1 VLCFSMRRPSSSSCL
16 LLPRGSYD
24 ESDITTESSSA
35 LSPNGTLSVTIIS
48 KEKLPSYSSERFFL
62 LAEVEVHAQ
71 PTAFL
76 STGDNENG
84 SSTTATQASDDT
96 EDDEA
101 AVAAATVGVSS
112 PPPSLQNRNVN
123 SLSVEPGDSSLDSP
137 PLPPNILLY
146 LLWKPSQTNDPLVFT
161 ESHILEAV
169 VRLQEAVDLKH
180 SDAYAMIGFGRRHN
194 GDTETPTNT
203 ELRRSEN
210 GTENHTLDENNGS
223 NPAEQASAEQVADS
237 SDSRPKASLYI
248 VVDRLMP
255 VESDQDDYDE
265 MEESESA
272 KNDTNSTSQSQAQ
285 QEELAERL
293 ARTVASH
300 PMLRTVTQGIT
311 VGVSN
316 HVRAAPGLEAC
327 VQAITLGATDRR
339 RLGNQ
344 KTSTGL
350 VPLVATAPPLATLDA
365 KKSLLGLV
373 AVTPSDLLG
382 LQDATV
388 TDAAQGVAQSKV
400 TAEWNGRGDLH
411 SFAARGHSQ
420 WRCAHGLPE
429 PSRSTTTIAKRK
441 VPRRIRRDR
450 LPALASRRRQQW
462 LPFYRTSWK
471 RTRGWDGEVR
481 HLVTD
486 VVAFGLIL
494 GFVSFHFGLEI
505 VNLMTIAG
513 TAWNDLIRSAR
524 GW

>member
-1 VLCFSMRRPSSSSCL
+1 MRRPSSSSCL

-24 ESDITTESSSA
+24 EGDVTTESSA

-76 STGDNENG
+76 STGDNDNG
-84 SSTTATQASDDT
+84 TTSTQASDDT
-96 EDDEA
+96 DDDEA
-101 AVAAATVGVSS
+101 VVAVAAAVGVSTLS
-112 PPPSLQNRNVN
+112 PLSFQNHN
-123 SLSVEPGDSSLDSP
+123 SVAVEPGDESLYPP

-146 LLWKPSQTNDPLVFT
+146 LLWKPSQTNDPVVFT
-161 ESHILEAV
+161 ESHILDAV
-169 VRLQEAVDLKH
+169 VRLQEAVDLVKH
-180 SDAYAMIGFGRRHN
+180 SDAYAMIGFERRRN
-194 GDTETPTNT
+194 GDSEALTNT
-203 ELRRSEN
+203 ELRRSAN
-210 GTENHTLDENNGS
+210 GTENHTSFGNDS
-223 NPAEQASAEQVADS
+223 NSELQNSSEQVIDS
-237 SDSRPKASLYI
+237 SDSRPKAALYI

-255 VESDQDDYDE
+255 IEADQDDYAE

-272 KNDTNSTSQSQAQ
+272 KSDNNSTRKSHTQ

-300 PMLRTVTQGIT
+300 PLLRTVTQGIT

-344 KTSTGL
+344 TLLPTTCP
-350 VPLVATAPPLATLDA
+350 VPPVATPPFSSLDS

-388 TDAAQGVAQSKV
+388 TDAAQGVWQSKI
-400 TAEWNGRGDLH
+400 TAEWNGCGDLH
-411 SFAARGHSQ
+411 SFATRVHSQ
-420 WRCAHGLPE
+420 WRRAHGLPE
-429 PSRSTTTIAKRK
+429 PSRATTGLAQKRK

-450 LPALASRRRQQW
+450 LPALSARRRKLW
-462 LPFYRTSWK
+462 LPFYRTSWY
-471 RTRGWDGEVR
+471 GEGELR
-481 HLVTD
+481 NLATD

-494 GFVSFHFGLEI
+494 GYIGFHFGLEI
-505 VNLMTIAG
+505 VALTTTAG